1 MRYRYSF
8 IIFLALIFVT
18 VLTTAGNA
26 AVKLYL
32 YPPGPAYF
40 SSLNV
45 GDSFTVEIAAEA
57 ADPGVTLFTF
67 MMAWLP
73 GSSVEFV
80 RPANSGS
87 QELVMTGFFPSST
100 PDFSRLSGIAP
111 DWTSESAMGMPGTT
125 PEITVYTA
133 PAGNYAGMDLLAKIT
148 LRKLSTFYP
157 SFNMIN
163 AKAFR
168 HLGGS
173 ESAQEAVTFQTAYS
187 GADVVQAV
195 MAGTKPSQAN
205 LVTVNIGGRNY
216 SANVAGNAWLLDI
229 VNVKPNLSAQP
240 VTITAMKN
248 GAPLISVTTMDIIRS
263 PGWFESQLDHSEQP
277 GDADGDG
284 DTDLS
289 DLMKFRPCYG
299 SSLGDSQYD
308 FRCDYNANGVVN
320 LVDLLILGLYYGN

>member
-1 MRYRYSF
+1 MRYKYSF

-18 VLTTAGNA
+18 VLATAGNA

-32 YPPGPAYF
+32 YPPGPNYF
-40 SSLNV
+40 SSLSI

-57 ADPGVTLFTF
+57 DDPGVTLFTF
-67 MMAWLP
+67 MMTWTP

-87 QELVMTGFFPSST
+87 QELIMTGFFPPST

-111 DWTSESAMGMPGTT
+111 DWTSESAVGMPGTT

-133 PAGNYAGMDLLAKIT
+133 PAGNYAGTDSLAKIT

-157 SFNMIN
+157 SLNMIN

-173 ESAQEAVTFQTAYS
+173 ESAQEAVTFQTAYYGVDVIQATMS
-187 GADVVQAV
+187 GI
-195 MAGTKPSQAN
+195 KPSQADS
-205 LVTVNIGGRNY
+205 VTVNIGGRDY
-216 SANVAGNAWLLDI
+216 SANGNAWLLDI

-240 VTITAMKN
+240 VTITAIKN
-248 GAPLISVTTMDIIRS
+248 GAPLFSVTTMDIIRS
-263 PGWFESQLDHSEQP
+263 PGWFESQVNHSEQP

-284 DTDLS
+284 DTDPD

-299 SSLGDSQYD
+299 SSLGDSRYD

-320 LVDLLILGLYYGN
+320 LIDLLILGLYYNN